1 MFAAPLSQPSINCN
15 CLEYRCVCMQCVRVL
30 CRATSKRGRQTDA
43 VIPTRICLNDEIIAF
58 NFDVRLTN
66 VLSLVLSQHKYTH
79 RYCVVLLLCP
89 QEKRVIVSHL
99 GNFSLFVFLL
109 LDFALKTTYSNY
121 SRFSSL
127 FHFNAAAAVATVST
141 FSSFFEIE
149 MNGCGPIDR
158 QPNGGRT
165 DSRIMK
171 PV

>member
-1 MFAAPLSQPSINCN
+1 MCV
-15 CLEYRCVCMQCVRVL
+15 CLYCMQCVRVL

-89 QEKRVIVSHL
+89 QKKSNCDTFRELFSFCFFFSILHLKLLIVIIH
-99 GNFSLFVFLL
+99 VFLL
-109 LDFALKTTYSNY
+109 YFISMRLLL
-121 SRFSSL
+121 SL
-127 FHFNAAAAVATVST
+127 QSPP
-141 FSSFFEIE
+141 SLLFFEIE

>member
-1 MFAAPLSQPSINCN
+1 MFAAPLSQQSINCN

-89 QEKRVIVSHL
+89 QKERVIVTHL
-99 GNFSLFVFLL
+99 GNFSLFVFFFFSILHLKLHIVIIHVFLLYFISMRLL
-109 LDFALKTTYSNY
+109 LSLQSPPSLLFLKSKWMDVDR
-121 SRFSSL
+121 SI
-127 FHFNAAAAVATVST
+127 VSQMADGQT
-141 FSSFFEIE
+141 AE
-149 MNGCGPIDR
+149 
-158 QPNGGRT
+158 
-165 DSRIMK
+165 
-171 PV
+171 